1 MVTLWGW
8 GTLTFICLVFVAS
21 QQSTAEHI
29 AKLRAATR
37 VKLSES
43 NSTSAQ
49 IFELISAQK
58 AVRNF
63 SQMKIRNEIK
73 NLLGFSV
80 ICDLLLGI
88 LSIARTIQFTA
99 TEIDVPS
106 YFIILKRAHNARELK
121 MKWIQKGLT
130 AYGSAAAG
138 VFEASVEELRAPFR
152 MLSLYGPVAWN
163 LEIDEG
169 KMSGGWLKKCKC
181 KKYGDK

>member
-1 MVTLWGW
+1 M
-8 GTLTFICLVFVAS
+8 
-21 QQSTAEHI
+21 
-29 AKLRAATR
+29 KLRAATR
-37 VKLSES
+37 AKLSES
-43 NSTSAQ
+43 NTTLAQ

-58 AVRNF
+58 TVPNF
-63 SQMKIRNEIK
+63 SQMKIRDAIK
-73 NLLGFSV
+73 NLLSLSV

-88 LSIARTIQFTA
+88 LSIAQTIQFTA
-99 TEIDVPS
+99 TEIDVPA
-106 YFIILKRAHNARELK
+106 YFWMLKRAQNARELK

-130 AYGSAAAG
+130 AYGAAVAG
-138 VFEASVEELRAPFR
+138 VFKASVEELRAPFR